1 MRPLHLPLP
10 TMVAAVAAAL
20 VLGCGQGKSSANAG
34 AKDTT
39 KVAAGQPADTGAKAP
54 TPKGD
59 MQTLMVFEERIQE
72 YADRIALAADRG
84 ESMGLV
90 YNSMNYISDCLKGG
104 AKHLEWLK
112 NGASPD
118 MLAKLTTIEKH
129 HAEAQA
135 AYEKLGA
142 ELKKDPISKAGV
154 MKASYALSDAA
165 VLAQG
170 KTPAKHPIIKAE
182 EVKAAPTPEPTKK

>member
-1 MRPLHLPLP
+1 MRRLHLARPA
-10 TMVAAVAAAL
+10 TAVAAVL
-20 VLGCGQGKSSANAG
+20 VLGCGQGKAPAKAG
-34 AKDTT
+34 ADSTG
-39 KVAAGQPADTGAKAP
+39 AAASAPQSQAAQPAAA

-59 MQTLMVFEERIQE
+59 MTTLMTFEERIQE
-72 YADRIALAADRG
+72 YADRIALAADKG
-84 ESMGLV
+84 ESMGIV
-90 YNSMNYISDCLKGG
+90 YNSMNYIGDCLKGG

-112 NGASPD
+112 KSAGPAD
-118 MLAKLTTIEKH
+118 QEKLATIEKH

-154 MKASYALSDAA
+154 MRASYALSDAA

-170 KTPAKHPIIKAE
+170 KTPAKHPIIKTEGAE
-182 EVKAAPTPEPTKK
+182 KAAPGQ